1 MNNIV
6 SEKHKKITIGRTTQ
20 QLLKDLEERG
30 QKVSKSHLLQLTN
43 DLKLRERGLVSVQS
57 IWTKKGPRNTNL
69 YIKEGVK
76 EIIMSVN
83 KIMPEEKKQYLI
95 ESTKTQLPSLA
106 EIKQI
111 GLALAGISET
121 IETQQKKIESLEDQ
135 QKMCRVSAMED
146 NELLKF
152 QEIIVRYRLYK
163 KNLSWDDNS
172 ARQKEFQFLRGYL
185 GREIGISRVT
195 NLNTKEHKLVRDILM
210 EIMEWEG
217 IPY

>member
-6 SEKHKKITIGRTTQ
+6 SEKHKKTTIGRTTQ

-30 QKVSKSHLLQLTN
+30 QKISKGYLLQLTN
-43 DLKLRERGLVSVQS
+43 DLRLKERGLVSVISQM
-57 IWTKKGPRNTNL
+57 TKKGMRPHNIYL
-69 YIKEGVK
+69 KEATK

-83 KIMPEEKKQYLI
+83 KMFPEEKKEYLI
-95 ESTKTQLPSLA
+95 GSTKTQLPSLA

-121 IETQQKKIESLEDQ
+121 IENQQKKLVSLEDQ
-135 QKMCRVSAMED
+135 QKMCRVSARED

-152 QEIIVRYRLYK
+152 QENIVRHRLYK

-210 EIMEWEG
+210 EIIEWER